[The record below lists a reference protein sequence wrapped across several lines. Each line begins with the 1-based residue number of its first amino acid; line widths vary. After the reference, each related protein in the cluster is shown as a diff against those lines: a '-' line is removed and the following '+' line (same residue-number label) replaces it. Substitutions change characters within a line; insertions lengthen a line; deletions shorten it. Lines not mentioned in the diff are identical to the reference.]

1 MYIYNIIDLTAV
13 HENELILKKKIEDS
27 EQDVK
32 AKIEDSEDDIIKQI
46 NALWDWLRGFV
57 AEFAKARG
65 LIAAEEY
72 K

>member
-13 HENELILKKKIEDS
+13 HQNELILKKKIEDS

-32 AKIEDSEDDIIKQI
+32 AKIEDSEDDITKQR

-57 AEFAKARG
+57 AEFAKALG